1 MTDGTHLTGGGS
13 MKALLAPCLVALV
26 LLLAG
31 CGPEAMVKNAASR
44 DKLLAA
50 IMANPEAAQAVAQR
64 MVASDST
71 RSMIIDQILANGEAR
86 QELLLRAARERT
98 MVEGMLNVAVQDTA
112 MRTHVM
118 ALVRGMQMAGM
129 R

>member
-1 MTDGTHLTGGGS
+1 MR
-13 MKALLAPCLVALV
+13 ALLVPFVVALV
-26 LLLAG
+26 LALTG
-31 CGPEAMVKNAASR
+31 CGPEAMVKSPASR
-44 DKLLAA
+44 EKIVTVLL
-50 IMANPEAAQAVAQR
+50 ANPEAARSVAQR

-71 RSMIIDQILANGEAR
+71 RGLVIDQLLANGEAR
-86 QELLLRAARERT
+86 QELLMRAARERT